1 MWIKTQVLCLC
12 LLLLLYSQPKVSR
25 TFSTRRVDSADT
37 AVELR
42 GCTRAPALSLCCHLT
57 LSWSPLSHNVF
68 LASPLDLYQVKK
80 ILQDVC
86 FILFG
91 QSVLSIFS
99 ASVERPLPTC
109 SWLTRLE
116 TRCFSLFETT
126 NGCPIKTCGPQSQ
139 TQQPCEPRTG

>member
-1 MWIKTQVLCLC
+1 MGGAQRPSTHRIRMIFCAATATISRKTCAWLCAA
-12 LLLLLYSQPKVSR
+12 SR
-25 TFSTRRVDSADT
+25 FMPQRLS
-37 AVELR
+37 
-42 GCTRAPALSLCCHLT
+42 RAPALSLCCHLT
-57 LSWSPLSHNVF
+57 LSWSPLSHDVF
-68 LASPLDLYQVKK
+68 LASPLGLYQVKK